1 MNPFRLMRTRT
12 NRRYRE
18 HNSEGGDYEGSRQI
32 HIFTIHLIFI
42 YLLIRIANPSLFIY
56 SAIKR
61 QKIVA
66 AHTVTGAGT
75 GLPGS
80 AVKWLPVQWLE
91 EEADEGVW
99 NINLVCLVVGR
110 TG

>member
-66 AHTVTGAGT
+66 AHTVTGAG
-75 GLPGS
+75 PGS

-99 NINLVCLVVGR
+99 NINLVGR